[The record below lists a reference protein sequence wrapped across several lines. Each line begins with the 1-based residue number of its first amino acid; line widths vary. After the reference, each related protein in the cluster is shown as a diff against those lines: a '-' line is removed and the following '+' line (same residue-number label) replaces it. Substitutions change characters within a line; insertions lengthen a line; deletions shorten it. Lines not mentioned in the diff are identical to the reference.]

1 MKPLLSESEDN
12 HSLQEL
18 GRASVQI
25 VHDLKNQL
33 NGLKLY
39 ATFLRKRLE
48 KGERP
53 DDELETIRK
62 LITGIDRAA
71 EDLSLLSE
79 YGHPLTLKKQGPIDL
94 QQILQRVIESLNENA
109 AAQTSVPVP
118 LVIEAGPSPLLGDVD
133 SMLLAEA
140 LRSISMGAAKFF
152 KSGKKEGPLKV
163 NLSSDKTDLGHDVV
177 IDWEILDSVDHDPF
191 RSFAGTDEIRMS
203 LAARVIEAHG
213 GSAER
218 RNGALRVR
226 LPLVSNQS

>member
-12 HSLQEL
+12 HSLQAL

-53 DDELETIRK
+53 ADELETINK
-62 LITGIDRAA
+62 LIAGINRIA

-79 YGHPLTLKKQGPIDL
+79 YGQPLALRKQGADL
-94 QQILQRVIESLNENA
+94 QKILRGVVAQLNGNALAEEADTRPIVIDAEPAPLPSE
-109 AAQTSVPVP
+109 VDPV
-118 LVIEAGPSPLLGDVD
+118 L
-133 SMLLAEA
+133 MAEA
-140 LRSISMGAAKFF
+140 LKSISIGAAKLF
-152 KSGKKEGPLKV
+152 KGRKKEGSLKV
-163 NLSSDKTDLGHDVV
+163 QLSRDSTGSRPDGV
-177 IDWEILDSVDHDPF
+177 IEWHVLDSLDHDPF

-203 LAARVIEAHG
+203 LAAKIIEAHG
-213 GSAER
+213 GSADR
-218 RNGALRVR
+218 CNGVLRVR
-226 LPLVSNQS
+226 LPLVN

>member
-1 MKPLLSESEDN
+1 MKPLLSETEDN
-12 HSLQEL
+12 RSLQEL

-53 DDELETIRK
+53 ADELETIKK
-62 LITGIDRAA
+62 LISGIDRTAA
-71 EDLSLLSE
+71 DLSLLSE
-79 YGHPLTLKKQGPIDL
+79 YGQPLTLKKQGPMDL
-94 QQILQRVIESLNENA
+94 QQILLGVIESLNGNA
-109 AAQTSVPVP
+109 DAQTTDAVP
-118 LVIEAGPSPLLGDVD
+118 LVIEAGPAPLLGDVD
-133 SMLLAEA
+133 SMSLAEA
-140 LRSISMGAAKFF
+140 LKSISLGAAKFF

-163 NLSSDKTDLGHDVV
+163 NLSSDKTSLGHDVV
-177 IDWEILDSVDHDPF
+177 IDWQVLDSVDHDPF

-226 LPLVSNQS
+226 LPLVSS

>member
-12 HSLQEL
+12 DALRAL

-53 DDELETIRK
+53 ADELETINK
-62 LITGIDRAA
+62 LIAGIDRTA

-79 YGHPLTLKKQGPIDL
+79 YGQPLALKKQGATDL
-94 QQILQRVIESLNENA
+94 QQILRSVVANVNGNA
-109 AAQTSVPVP
+109 SAQTAEAASI
-118 LVIEAGPSPLLGDVD
+118 VIDCDPSPLLGEVD
-133 SMLLAEA
+133 AVLLAEA
-140 LRSISMGAAKFF
+140 LRSISIGAVKLF
-152 KSGKKEGPLKV
+152 KSRKKEGSLKV
-163 NLSSDKTDLGHDVV
+163 QLSCDQTGSRRDGI
-177 IDWEILDSVDHDPF
+177 IDWHVLDSVDHDPF

-203 LAARVIEAHG
+203 LAAKVIEAHG
-213 GSAER
+213 GSAKR
-218 RNGALRVR
+218 RNGTLRVR
-226 LPLVSNQS
+226 LPLVN

>member
-1 MKPLLSESEDN
+1 MKPLLSESDDN
-12 HSLQEL
+12 LSLQEL

-48 KGERP
+48 KSERP
-53 DDELETIRK
+53 ADELETIGK
-62 LITGIDRAA
+62 LIGGIDRAA
-71 EDLSLLSE
+71 VDLSLLSE
-79 YGHPLTLKKQGPIDL
+79 YSHPLSLKKQGRIDL
-94 QQILQRVIESLNENA
+94 QQLLHSVIESLNGNA
-109 AAQTSVPVP
+109 GEQTTDTVRIVM
-118 LVIEAGPSPLLGDVD
+118 EAGPSPLLGDVD

-140 LRSISMGAAKFF
+140 LKSISLGAAKFF

-163 NLSSDKTDLGHDVV
+163 NLNSDQTAVGHDVV
-177 IDWEILDSVDHDPF
+177 IDWQVLDAVDHDPF
-191 RSFAGTDEIRMS
+191 RSFAGTNEIRMS

-226 LPLVSNQS
+226 LPLVGSES